1 MVMDLLQAAA
11 GRGVPVGAASGPA
24 RTVGRL
30 SLYRRILYG
39 LSEASVD
46 NVYSHDLARMAGST
60 AAQVRRDIMGLG
72 HTGSP
77 VHGYNVRELIDAI
90 GQVLDAEGGQCAAL
104 VGVGNLGRAII
115 AYFASRR
122 PRLAIVAG
130 FDSEPGKVGRVIHGC
145 HCYPV
150 AELGRV
156 VRERGVSVGIVTV
169 PAEQAQDVAELLVAA
184 GVRGLLNFAPVRLT
198 VSPEVYVEDVDITTS
213 LERVAYFSR
222 VDAGSQRRDGRP

>member
-1 MVMDLLQAAA
+1 MDVAQPIV
-11 GRGVPVGAASGPA
+11 GRAESSEATSASA

-30 SLYRRILYG
+30 SLYRRLLYG
-39 LSEASVD
+39 LIEAKAE
-46 NVYSHDLARMAGST
+46 NVYSHDLARIAGVT
-60 AAQVRRDIMGLG
+60 AAQVRRDIMALG
-72 HTGSP
+72 HSGSP
-77 VHGYNVRELIDAI
+77 VHGYNVRDLIDAI
-90 GQVLDAEGGQCAAL
+90 GLVLDAEGGQCAAL

-122 PRLAIVAG
+122 PRLGIVAG
-130 FDSEPGKVGRVIHGC
+130 FDSDPGKVDRVIHGC

-156 VRERGVSVGIVTV
+156 VREHGVGVGIVTV
-169 PAEQAQDVAELLVAA
+169 PAEQAQQVAELLVAA

-213 LERVAYFSR
+213 LERVAYFAR
-222 VDAGSQRRDGRP
+222 GDAATRRRDSRL